1 MKKMKNKVVI
11 VREMKM
17 KMMRKMMKMKKRK
30 KMKVMIVGRVFD
42 IRYVVRWC
50 V

>member
-17 KMMRKMMKMKKRK
+17 KMMRKMMKRK